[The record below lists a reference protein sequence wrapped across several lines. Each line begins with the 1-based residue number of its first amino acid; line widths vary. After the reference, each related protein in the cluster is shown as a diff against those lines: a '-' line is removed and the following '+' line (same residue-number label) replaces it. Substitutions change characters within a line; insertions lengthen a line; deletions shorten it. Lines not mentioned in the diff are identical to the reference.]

1 MSTICPPMDITN
13 RPYARRQLIIVQP
26 DLVVAAARETEANAD
41 AQPGD
46 TDWVDVAGRVAKAML
61 GMRTIYGMASELA
74 IEALKAWAKARE
86 SGLDVLQIGHSE
98 ASALQFP
105 PGHPR
110 EQAMYVAH
118 PAVPTVYYTAAAFH
132 RMAFE
137 HKFSEAIRLLMSL
150 GASHIVVEYVHG
162 WSSEFSANISAG
174 LPQGEGSMS
183 GGRKESTSSKLLFDA
198 VLKNKKVPALPDG
211 LVWYLHE
218 PTWQAVAAGR
228 LEYGMQQFSLNV
240 VYDDDFGVN
249 AGLKMRAQK
258 AGLEIG
264 GAFEDHM
271 ATTWKIHGK
280 FVADEG

>member
-1 MSTICPPMDITN
+1 MSTICTPIDITN
-13 RPYARRQLIIVQP
+13 LPYARRQLIIVQP
-26 DLVVAAARETEANAD
+26 DAVVSAAREAEANA
-41 AQPGD
+41 AGQSGD
-46 TDWVDVAGRVAKAML
+46 TDWVDIAGRVAKSMFP
-61 GMRTIYGMASELA
+61 MNIYGMAFELA
-74 IEALKAWAKARE
+74 TEALRAWAKARE

-98 ASALQFP
+98 ATALQFP

-132 RMAFE
+132 RMCFE

-150 GASHIVVEYVHG
+150 GASHIVVEHVHG

-174 LPQGEGSMS
+174 LPQGEGSVS
-183 GGRKESTSSKLLFDA
+183 GGRKDSTSSKLLFDA
-198 VLKNKKVPALPDG
+198 VLKNEKAPSLPAG
-211 LVWYLHE
+211 LVWYFHE
-218 PTWQAVAAGR
+218 PTWQEVAAGR

-264 GAFEDHM
+264 GVFEDHM

-280 FVADEG
+280 FVHDEG